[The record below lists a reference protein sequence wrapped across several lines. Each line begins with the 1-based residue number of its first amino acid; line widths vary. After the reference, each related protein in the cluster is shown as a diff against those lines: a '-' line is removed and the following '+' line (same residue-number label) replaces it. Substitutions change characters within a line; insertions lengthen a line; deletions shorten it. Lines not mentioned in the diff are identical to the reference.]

1 MPPKR
6 QVTLAQVAEAAGVS
20 IATASRAINGSSR
33 KVSDDISRRVS
44 ATAEALGY
52 LPNLSAQTVVKGA
65 SPTVAVLV
73 SDIADP
79 YFSTISSGIMTGARR
94 AGLMVTM
101 ATSERR
107 PSDELEMIRT
117 FRSQRPRAIILA
129 GSRQD
134 PDPKGEAVERQ
145 LSAYRDAGGRVV
157 LISQGPSPFDLVEIQ
172 NADGARQLA
181 HALVDRGGERFG
193 VVVGYQ
199 HLRTNADRLHGFTRG
214 LSERGITLERSC
226 VAEGAFTR
234 DGGYIAM
241 QDLIRRSPDV
251 DTVFVTSDLMA
262 FGAATAL
269 REAGLEPGRDVSL
282 AGFDNI
288 RLTQDVTPALTT
300 VDVPLH
306 EAGRRALEL
315 ALNDQPGPQ
324 RIEIPTSVVLRSS
337 TPQR

>member
-6 QVTLAQVAEAAGVS
+6 QVTLAHVAEAAGVS
-20 IATASRAINGSSR
+20 IATASRAINGSTR
-33 KVSDDISRRVS
+33 RVSGDIVAKVS
-44 ATAEALGY
+44 ATAEELGY

-65 SPTVAVLV
+65 SPTVAILV

-79 YFSTISSGIMTGARR
+79 YFSTISSGIMGAARQ

-107 PSDELEMIRT
+107 PSDELHIIRT

-134 PDPKGEAVERQ
+134 PDPHGDAIRQ
-145 LSAYRDAGGRVV
+145 NLEVYRDSGGRVV
-157 LISQGPSPFDLVEIQ
+157 MISQGPSPFSLVEIQ
-172 NADGARQLA
+172 NEEGARQLA
-181 HALVDRGGERFG
+181 TALVGRGGSRFG
-193 VVVGYQ
+193 VVTGFR
-199 HLRTNADRLHGFTRG
+199 HLRTNADRLRGFSAG
-214 LSERGITLERSC
+214 LADHGITLDSAS
-226 VAEGAFTR
+226 VAEAPFTR
-234 DGGYIAM
+234 DGGYQGM
-241 QDLIRRSPDV
+241 KELLERDLDL

-282 AGFDNI
+282 AGFDDI
-288 RLTQDVTPALTT
+288 GLTQDVTPALST
-300 VDVPLH
+300 VHVPLTDV
-306 EAGRRALEL
+306 GRRAMEL
-315 ALNDQPGPQ
+315 ALNDHPDPQ
-324 RIEIPTSVVLRSS
+324 RITVPTTVILRDS